1 MPQYIIGD
9 TVQING
15 HCYTIAGEPYRGGC
29 ADVYPLENEGAR
41 SDLVLK
47 VYNPRGFAAFGQT
60 LINSDVMNAEKN
72 ITAAVG
78 NDTFQSPVRIVAA
91 EKNMFIETKLPDDL
105 VSLQKLQGK
114 FKDFTDYE
122 RVRASLYIMLSL
134 ARFLERL
141 VELGYAHLDLS
152 LTNVFAADINFKSDR
167 LDAVT
172 ALVID
177 FGISREL
184 GTSVE
189 IPAHS
194 GTEPPEYRD
203 VNEYVVSEKTD
214 VYGVGQLLYCLIFN
228 ASQYNC
234 DYLEDNCCK
243 LDLSQPVKDEIKKLI
258 CRLTDHNMEN
268 RPSIGGE
275 EQELYHALDTMI
287 QILEKH
293 GFHQALAL
301 EKSRELYEHE
311 WQAKFGANDDFNE
324 SLVCR
329 PKDWD
334 AFNTESNALLL
345 GEGGSGKSTLLLLL
359 WKKLIADATLLP
371 LYVPLHTYKTYKKE
385 KGSSYIS
392 SEVKRLYFPAE
403 EECLPANFFADNRC
417 ILLLDGLDEA
427 EDPSGGLQEEIA
439 NLSSAAVIC
448 IASRQDYQWEATK
461 DFKTWYLEP
470 LPLETVADY
479 LKEKNLALPKEETTV
494 QLLRF
499 PFFLKIYS
507 KGKKRKADILQAHI
521 GHLLDQFKRGYPCS
535 DRLKGLRQA
544 IQELLPRFAFENG
557 RTFEVKT
564 FLDDEMLIEN
574 ILPTGLLIG
583 EDNGGYI
590 RYTFKHQIF
599 ADFFAAKYVNLEL
612 QVVEHN
618 AKFQPE
624 TEITIPDSLCK
635 YKISDEVLS
644 LFGEILGECAGKPS
658 KIAAVLHL
666 PGFVEN
672 KYSNQAAIA
681 TLNLVEAMK
690 LCRGNDLDE
699 VDFSALDLRLVSFA
713 NCSLHGCN
721 FLNAQFDDDA
731 FFSSESMIKVLSV
744 TNNGSV
750 IVLSRNHYIAVY
762 EHRFGQCIFREA
774 TDFSD
779 AYYVSGNLLLLA
791 ARSGGITW
799 FDTESLKTGQ
809 INGIDS
815 HGIKKF
821 FVNKLGSSLA
831 VCYDNTV
838 KIAFYRLTCKDSGC
852 IASEKW
858 VVTLNSALLPM
869 AVVGMSMQDHRLLVV
884 VRGLGSY
891 FYILLDT
898 ATGEAVLPDVG
909 LDCDFVKVD
918 TRTSLNTAIGG
929 ISTANLKDG
938 KLIQHVV
945 GEDVSFLEY
954 DLFKYKEAQI
964 NLGKGFYSMKSVVM
978 SGTTIAGVVRTA
990 KGDQIALKIGGSKP
1004 FIKKLSQYGDNTV
1017 QYANQT
1023 SLSDSGQYFA
1033 LFHHLSNAFPGFSS
1047 GYIEVYRLWERAAY
1061 RTLKVPVFADVTV
1074 SAYNSH
1080 QAFITSSNGLMTLYD
1095 GTCSHAFH
1103 SFFGLYPHCTW
1114 IDDSNFYCYT
1124 RNAIQQLSKEGSRW
1138 SESSSFHFPETQLLC
1153 LLHTHEDVIGI
1164 KVSIENRTAFV
1175 AVVGSNAAWISSL
1188 YVFSHEGELMQCI
1201 SPPTTVCKHDVS
1213 ADEDYSIVSQ
1223 LENLYI
1229 ADAELGCLFSPYIY
1243 TYKGELKQR
1252 ISLPTSVYHYDVSA
1266 DGKYLIISE
1275 LEKLH
1280 IYKRSKIG
1288 YVHSETVILK
1298 LDGEFVT
1305 ALEGELIGSRHLLLD
1320 DFMDHRWIYN
1330 IETKILLKI
1339 EGFSELKSGS
1349 PKQLANVLCENHI
1362 CYKRKTGFV
1371 YIQKCSDIDDGM
1383 EWQVFSVLLDEDELN
1398 FAEEYITTVK
1408 TKDSE
1413 FSLHLSF
1420 CEDALFLIE
1429 GTIIQI
1435 VRLDE
1440 PGRRPTHLAVTKTLG
1455 LSGAR
1460 FSSNVDPTLKGYL
1473 EQNGAV
1479 FEE

>member
-1 MPQYIIGD
+1 MPQYRIGD

-60 LINSDVMNAEKN
+60 LINSDVMNDEKN

-152 LTNVFAADINFKSDR
+152 LTNVLAADINFKSDR

-234 DYLEDNCCK
+234 GYLESNCSK

-258 CRLTDHNMEN
+258 CHLTENSMEK
-268 RPSIGGE
+268 RPSIGGKDR
-275 EQELYHALDTMI
+275 ELYHALNRMI
-287 QILEKH
+287 QILEKR

-371 LYVPLHTYKTYKKE
+371 LYIPLHTYSKTYKKE
-385 KGSSYIS
+385 KGSSYIR
-392 SEVKRLYFPAE
+392 SEVKRLYFPAK

-470 LPLETVADY
+470 LPLETVMDY
-479 LKEKNLALPKEETTV
+479 LEKKNLALPKEETTV

-507 KGKKRKADILQAHI
+507 KGAKRKADILQAHI

-535 DRLKGLRQA
+535 DRLKELRQA

-564 FLDDEMLIEN
+564 FSDDEMLIEN

-583 EDNGGYI
+583 EDNGRYI

-624 TEITIPDSLCK
+624 TEITIPDSLCR

-672 KYSNQAAIA
+672 KHSAQAAIA
-681 TLNLVEAMK
+681 THNLVEAMK
-690 LCRGNDLDE
+690 LCRGNDLDG
-699 VDFSALDLRLVSFA
+699 VDFSALDLHFVSFV

-721 FLNAQFDDDA
+721 FVNAQFDDDA

-762 EHRFGQCIFREA
+762 DHRFGQCIFREA

-779 AYYVSGNLLLLA
+779 AYYVSGNLLLFA
-791 ARSGGITW
+791 AQSGGVTW
-799 FDTESLKTGQ
+799 FDTESQKIGQ
-809 INGIDS
+809 INGINS
-815 HGIKKF
+815 RGIKEI
-821 FVNKLGSSLA
+821 FVAKTGTSL
-831 VCYDNTV
+831 VVYYDNTLT
-838 KIAFYRLTCKDSGC
+838 IAFYRLTCKDSGY

-858 VVTLNSALLPM
+858 IVTLDSALPIGV
-869 AVVGMSMQDHRLLVV
+869 AGMSIQDDRLLVV
-884 VRGLGSY
+884 VKRGDAY

-898 ATGEAVLPDVG
+898 ATGEAVSPDDCTQKVG
-909 LDCDFVKVD
+909 RDYHFTEINTTRHLDA
-918 TRTSLNTAIGG
+918 AIGLF
-929 ISTANLKDG
+929 STVNLKEG

-964 NLGKGFYSMKSVVM
+964 NLGKGFYSMRSVVM
-978 SGTTIAGVVRTA
+978 SGTTIAGVVRA
-990 KGDQIALKIGGSKP
+990 EKGDQIAFKIGGSKP
-1004 FIKKLSQYGDNTV
+1004 FIKKLSQCGDNTA
-1017 QYANQT
+1017 QYANQV
-1023 SLSDSGQYFA
+1023 SLSDSGRYFA
-1033 LFHHLSNAFPGFSS
+1033 LFHHSGNATPFFTFGH
-1047 GYIEVYRLWERAAY
+1047 IAVYHLTEHTAC
-1061 RTLKVPVFADVTV
+1061 RTLKIAVSTGDIIV
-1074 SAYNSH
+1074 SAYNAGRFLVALADGHLS
-1080 QAFITSSNGLMTLYD
+1080 LYD
-1095 GTCSHAFH
+1095 GQNFKTLPPALDSRIADF
-1103 SFFGLYPHCTW
+1103 CTW
-1114 IDDSNFYCYT
+1114 VDSSRFVLYGSGYHYISMYDTKCLLNEIKLPNICNCQQVVNICTAQDLERTIFVATTYRNPLPSNPDTLCIYTSDFKRTQKLALLQEKEIYEAKFASDGDYIILLCGVNLKVYKKAESYALAHEVNDDRRIWLWDYELVGKKYLFLGFGGLIPGAYSLFNLETGSFAKIDDFRALPN
-1124 RNAIQQLSKEGSRW
+1124 K
-1138 SESSSFHFPETQLLC
+1138 ETQP
-1153 LLHTHEDVIGI
+1153 G
-1164 KVSIENRTAFV
+1164 R
-1175 AVVGSNAAWISSL
+1175 
-1188 YVFSHEGELMQCI
+1188 
-1201 SPPTTVCKHDVS
+1201 
-1213 ADEDYSIVSQ
+1213 
-1223 LENLYI
+1223 
-1229 ADAELGCLFSPYIY
+1229 
-1243 TYKGELKQR
+1243 
-1252 ISLPTSVYHYDVSA
+1252 
-1266 DGKYLIISE
+1266 
-1275 LEKLH
+1275 
-1280 IYKRSKIG
+1280 
-1288 YVHSETVILK
+1288 
-1298 LDGEFVT
+1298 
-1305 ALEGELIGSRHLLLD
+1305 
-1320 DFMDHRWIYN
+1320 
-1330 IETKILLKI
+1330 
-1339 EGFSELKSGS
+1339 
-1349 PKQLANVLCENHI
+1349 PKQLADVLREKHI
-1362 CYKRKTGFV
+1362 CYTRKTGFV
-1371 YIQKCSDIDDGM
+1371 YIQASHDFNNST
-1383 EWQVFSVLLDEDELN
+1383 EWQVFSVLLDEEKMN
-1398 FAEEYITTVK
+1398 FTEKYITTTK
-1408 TKDSE
+1408 TEGSE
-1413 FSLHLSF
+1413 VRLHLSF

-1455 LSGAR
+1455 LSGAQ
-1460 FSSNVDPTLKGYL
+1460 FSSNIDSTLKGYL

>member
-1 MPQYIIGD
+1 MPQYRIGD

-60 LINSDVMNAEKN
+60 LINSDVMNDEKN

-152 LTNVFAADINFKSDR
+152 LTNVLAADINFKSDR

-234 DYLEDNCCK
+234 GYLESNCSK

-258 CRLTDHNMEN
+258 CHLTENSMEK
-268 RPSIGGE
+268 RPSIGGKDR
-275 EQELYHALDTMI
+275 ELYHALNRMI
-287 QILEKH
+287 QILEKR

-371 LYVPLHTYKTYKKE
+371 LYIPLHTYSKTYKKE
-385 KGSSYIS
+385 KGSSYIR
-392 SEVKRLYFPAE
+392 SEVKRLYFPAK

-470 LPLETVADY
+470 LPLETVMDY
-479 LKEKNLALPKEETTV
+479 LEKKNLALPKEETTV

-507 KGKKRKADILQAHI
+507 KGAKRKADILQAHI

-535 DRLKGLRQA
+535 DRLKELRQA

-564 FLDDEMLIEN
+564 FSDDEMLIEN

-583 EDNGGYI
+583 EDNGRYI

-624 TEITIPDSLCK
+624 TEITIPDSLCR

-672 KYSNQAAIA
+672 KHSAQAAIA
-681 TLNLVEAMK
+681 THNLVEAMK
-690 LCRGNDLDE
+690 LCRGNDLDG
-699 VDFSALDLRLVSFA
+699 VDFSALDLHFVSFV

-721 FLNAQFDDDA
+721 FVNAQFDDDA

-762 EHRFGQCIFREA
+762 DHRFGQCIFREA

-779 AYYVSGNLLLLA
+779 AYYVSGNLLLFA
-791 ARSGGITW
+791 AQSGGVTW
-799 FDTESLKTGQ
+799 FDTESQKIGQ
-809 INGIDS
+809 INGINS
-815 HGIKKF
+815 RGIKEI
-821 FVNKLGSSLA
+821 FVAKTGTSL
-831 VCYDNTV
+831 VVYYDNTLA
-838 KIAFYRLTCKDSGC
+838 IAFYRLTCKDSGY

-858 VVTLNSALLPM
+858 IVTLDSALPIGV
-869 AVVGMSMQDHRLLVV
+869 AGMSIQDDRLLVV
-884 VRGLGSY
+884 VKRGDAY

-898 ATGEAVLPDVG
+898 ATGEAVSPDDCTQKVG
-909 LDCDFVKVD
+909 RDYHFTEINTTRHLDA
-918 TRTSLNTAIGG
+918 AIGLF
-929 ISTANLKDG
+929 STVNLKEG

-964 NLGKGFYSMKSVVM
+964 NLGKGFYSMRSVVM
-978 SGTTIAGVVRTA
+978 SGTTIAGVVRA
-990 KGDQIALKIGGSKP
+990 EKGDQIAFKIGGSKP
-1004 FIKKLSQYGDNTV
+1004 FIKKLSQCGDNTA
-1017 QYANQT
+1017 QYANQV
-1023 SLSDSGQYFA
+1023 SLSDSGRYFA
-1033 LFHHLSNAFPGFSS
+1033 LFHHSGNATPFFTFGH
-1047 GYIEVYRLWERAAY
+1047 IAVYHLTEHTAC
-1061 RTLKVPVFADVTV
+1061 RTLKIAVSTGDIIV
-1074 SAYNSH
+1074 SAYNAGRFLVALADGHLS
-1080 QAFITSSNGLMTLYD
+1080 LYD
-1095 GTCSHAFH
+1095 GQNFKTLPPALDSRIADF
-1103 SFFGLYPHCTW
+1103 CTW
-1114 IDDSNFYCYT
+1114 VDSSRFVLYGSGYHYISMYDTKCLLNEIKLPNICNCQQVVNICTAQDLERTIFVATTYRNPLPSNPDTLCIYTSDFKRTQKLALLQEKEIYEAKFASDGDYIILLCGVNLKVYKKAESYALAHEVNDDRRIWLWDYELVGKKYLFLGFGGLIPGAYSLFNLETGSFAKIDDFRALPN
-1124 RNAIQQLSKEGSRW
+1124 K
-1138 SESSSFHFPETQLLC
+1138 ETQP
-1153 LLHTHEDVIGI
+1153 G
-1164 KVSIENRTAFV
+1164 R
-1175 AVVGSNAAWISSL
+1175 
-1188 YVFSHEGELMQCI
+1188 
-1201 SPPTTVCKHDVS
+1201 
-1213 ADEDYSIVSQ
+1213 
-1223 LENLYI
+1223 
-1229 ADAELGCLFSPYIY
+1229 
-1243 TYKGELKQR
+1243 
-1252 ISLPTSVYHYDVSA
+1252 
-1266 DGKYLIISE
+1266 
-1275 LEKLH
+1275 
-1280 IYKRSKIG
+1280 
-1288 YVHSETVILK
+1288 
-1298 LDGEFVT
+1298 
-1305 ALEGELIGSRHLLLD
+1305 
-1320 DFMDHRWIYN
+1320 
-1330 IETKILLKI
+1330 
-1339 EGFSELKSGS
+1339 
-1349 PKQLANVLCENHI
+1349 PKQLADVLREKHI
-1362 CYKRKTGFV
+1362 CYTRKTGFV
-1371 YIQKCSDIDDGM
+1371 YIQASHDFNNST
-1383 EWQVFSVLLDEDELN
+1383 EWQVFSVLLDEEKMN
-1398 FAEEYITTVK
+1398 FTEKYITTTK
-1408 TKDSE
+1408 TEGSE
-1413 FSLHLSF
+1413 VRLHLSF

-1455 LSGAR
+1455 LSGAQ
-1460 FSSNVDPTLKGYL
+1460 FSSNIDSTLKGYL

>member
-1 MPQYIIGD
+1 MPQYRIGE
-9 TVQING
+9 TVQIND

-29 ADVYPLENEGAR
+29 ADVYPLENEGAL

-47 VYNPRGFAAFGQT
+47 VYNPKGFAAFGQT
-60 LINSDVMNAEKN
+60 LINSDVMNDEKN

-141 VELGYAHLDLS
+141 VKLDYAHLDLS

-177 FGISREL
+177 FGISRKI

-189 IPAHS
+189 DPAYS
-194 GTEPPEYRD
+194 GTEPPEYHNVD
-203 VNEYVVSEKTD
+203 KYVVSEKTD

-234 DYLEDNCCK
+234 GYLESNCSK

-258 CRLTDHNMEN
+258 CHLTDNSMEH
-268 RPSIGGE
+268 RPSIGKDR
-275 EQELYHALDTMI
+275 ELYHALNRMI
-287 QILEKH
+287 QILEKR

-371 LYVPLHTYKTYKKE
+371 LYVPLHTYSKTYRKE
-385 KGSSYIS
+385 KGSSYIR

-470 LPLETVADY
+470 LPLETVMDY
-479 LKEKNLALPKEETTV
+479 LEKKNLALPKEETTV

-507 KGKKRKADILQAHI
+507 KGEKTKADILQAHI
-521 GHLLDQFKRGYPCS
+521 VHLLDQFKEGYPCS
-535 DRLKGLRQA
+535 DRLKDLRQA

-564 FLDDEMLIEN
+564 FSDDEMLIEN

-583 EDNGGYI
+583 EDNGRYI

-612 QVVEHN
+612 QVVEHS

-624 TEITIPDSLCK
+624 MEITIPDSLCK

-699 VDFSALDLRLVSFA
+699 VDFSALDLHLVSFA

-721 FLNAQFDDDA
+721 FLNAQLNEDA
-731 FFSSESMIKVLSV
+731 FFSIDPMIKTLSV

-762 EHRFGQCIFREA
+762 DHRFGQCIFREA

-779 AYYVSGNLLLLA
+779 AHYVSGNLLLLA

-799 FDTESLKTGQ
+799 FDTESQKIGQ
-809 INGIDS
+809 INGINS
-815 HGIKKF
+815 RGIKEI
-821 FVNKLGSSLA
+821 FVAKTGTSL
-831 VCYDNTV
+831 VVYYDNTLT
-838 KIAFYRLTCKDSGC
+838 IAFYRLTCKDSGY

-858 VVTLNSALLPM
+858 IVTLDSALPIGV
-869 AVVGMSMQDHRLLVV
+869 AGMSIQDDRLLVV
-884 VRGLGSY
+884 VKRRDAY

-898 ATGEAVLPDVG
+898 ATGEAVSPDDCTQKVG
-909 LDCDFVKVD
+909 RDYHFTEINPTRHLDA
-918 TRTSLNTAIGG
+918 AIGLF
-929 ISTANLKDG
+929 STVNLKEG

-964 NLGKGFYSMKSVVM
+964 NLGKGFYSMRSVVM
-978 SGTTIAGVVRTA
+978 SGTTIAGVVRA
-990 KGDQIALKIGGSKP
+990 EEGDQIAFKIGGSKP
-1004 FIKKLSQYGDNTV
+1004 FIKKLSQCGDNTA
-1017 QYANQT
+1017 QYANQV
-1023 SLSDSGQYFA
+1023 SLSDSGRYFA
-1033 LFHHLSNAFPGFSS
+1033 LFHHSGNATPFFTFGH
-1047 GYIEVYRLWERAAY
+1047 IAVYHLTEHTAC
-1061 RTLKVPVFADVTV
+1061 RTLKIAVSTGDIIV
-1074 SAYNSH
+1074 SAYNAGRFLVALADGHLS
-1080 QAFITSSNGLMTLYD
+1080 LYD
-1095 GTCSHAFH
+1095 GQNFKTLPPALDSRIADF
-1103 SFFGLYPHCTW
+1103 CTW
-1114 IDDSNFYCYT
+1114 VDSSRFVLYGSGYHYISMYDTKCLLNEIKLPNICNCQQVVNICTAQDLERTIFVATTYRNPLPSNPDTLCIYTSDFKRTQKLALLQEKEIYEAKFASDGDYIILLCGVNLKVYKKAESYALAHEVNDDRRIWLWDYELVGKKYLFLGFGGLIPGAYSLFNLETGSFAKIDDFRALPN
-1124 RNAIQQLSKEGSRW
+1124 K
-1138 SESSSFHFPETQLLC
+1138 ETQP
-1153 LLHTHEDVIGI
+1153 G
-1164 KVSIENRTAFV
+1164 R
-1175 AVVGSNAAWISSL
+1175 
-1188 YVFSHEGELMQCI
+1188 
-1201 SPPTTVCKHDVS
+1201 
-1213 ADEDYSIVSQ
+1213 
-1223 LENLYI
+1223 
-1229 ADAELGCLFSPYIY
+1229 
-1243 TYKGELKQR
+1243 
-1252 ISLPTSVYHYDVSA
+1252 
-1266 DGKYLIISE
+1266 
-1275 LEKLH
+1275 
-1280 IYKRSKIG
+1280 
-1288 YVHSETVILK
+1288 
-1298 LDGEFVT
+1298 
-1305 ALEGELIGSRHLLLD
+1305 
-1320 DFMDHRWIYN
+1320 
-1330 IETKILLKI
+1330 
-1339 EGFSELKSGS
+1339 
-1349 PKQLANVLCENHI
+1349 PKQLADVLREKHI
-1362 CYKRKTGFV
+1362 CYTRKTGFV
-1371 YIQKCSDIDDGM
+1371 YIQASHDFNNST
-1383 EWQVFSVLLDEDELN
+1383 EWQVFSVLLDEEKMN
-1398 FAEEYITTVK
+1398 FTEKYITTTK
-1408 TKDSE
+1408 TEGSE
-1413 FSLHLSF
+1413 VRLHLSF

-1455 LSGAR
+1455 LSGAQ
-1460 FSSNVDPTLKGYL
+1460 FSSNIDSTLKGYL

>member
-1 MPQYIIGD
+1 MQYKRGD
-9 TVQING
+9 IVQIEGNS
-15 HCYTIAGEPYRGGC
+15 YKIAGEPICGGC
-29 ADVYPLENEGAR
+29 ADVYPLENEGAL

-47 VYNPRGFAAFGQT
+47 VYNPEGFAAFGQT
-60 LINSDVMNAEKN
+60 LINSDVMNDEKI

-141 VELGYAHLDLS
+141 VKLGYAHLDLS

-167 LDAVT
+167 LDTVT

-184 GTSVE
+184 GTFVE
-189 IPAHS
+189 HPAYS
-194 GTEPPEYRD
+194 GTEPPEYHSG
-203 VNEYVVSEKTD
+203 NKYFVSEKTD

-234 DYLEDNCCK
+234 GYLESNCSK

-258 CRLTDHNMEN
+258 CRLTDNRMEK

-275 EQELYHALDTMI
+275 DQELSCVLNKMI
-287 QILEKH
+287 EILERR

-371 LYVPLHTYKTYKKE
+371 LYIPLHTYKKE
-385 KGSSYIS
+385 RGDSYIS

-403 EECLPANFFADNRC
+403 EKCLPANFFAANRC

-439 NLSSAAVIC
+439 SLSSTAVIC

-461 DFKTWYLEP
+461 DFKTWYLDP

-479 LKEKNLALPKEETTV
+479 LKEKELALPEDETTV

-507 KGKKRKADILQAHI
+507 KGAKTKADILQAHI
-521 GHLLDQFKRGYPCS
+521 AHLLDQMGRGYPRS
-535 DRLKGLRQA
+535 DRLKDLRRA
-544 IQELLPRFAFENG
+544 IQELLPELAFENG
-557 RTFEVKT
+557 RTFEVET
-564 FLDDEMLIEN
+564 FSDDEMLIEN

-583 EDNGGYI
+583 EDNGRYI

-599 ADFFAAKYVNLEL
+599 ADFFAAKYVNLAL

-618 AKFQPE
+618 AKFQPGM
-624 TEITIPDSLCK
+624 EIAIPDSLCEC
-635 YKISDEVLS
+635 KISDEVLI
-644 LFGEILGECAGKPS
+644 LLGEILGECAGEPS
-658 KIAAVLHL
+658 KIAEVLHL

-672 KYSNQAAIA
+672 KHSAQAAIA
-681 TLNLVEAMK
+681 THKLVEAMK
-690 LCRGNDLDE
+690 LCRGNDLDG
-699 VDFSALDLRLVSFA
+699 VDFSALDLHFVSFA

-721 FLNAQFDDDA
+721 FVNAQLDEDA
-731 FFSSESMIKVLSV
+731 FFSIDPMIKTLSV

-762 EHRFGQCIFREA
+762 DHRFGQCIFREA

-779 AYYVSGNLLLLA
+779 AHYVSGNLLLFA
-791 ARSGGITW
+791 ARSGGIIW

-809 INGIDS
+809 INGINS
-815 HGIKKF
+815 RGIKGI
-821 FVNKLGSSLA
+821 FVNKLESSLA

-869 AVVGMSMQDHRLLVV
+869 VVVGMSMQDHRLLVV
-884 VRGLGSY
+884 IIRQGSY

-909 LDCDFVKVD
+909 LDYDFVKVD
-918 TRTSLNTAIGG
+918 THTSLNTAIGG

-945 GEDVSFLEY
+945 GEDISFLEY
-954 DLFKYKEAQI
+954 DLFKYEEAQI

-978 SGTTIAGVVRTA
+978 SGTTIAGVVRTE

-1004 FIKKLSQYGDNTV
+1004 LIKKLSQYGDNTV

-1047 GYIEVYRLWERAAY
+1047 GYIEVYRLWERVAY

-1124 RNAIQQLSKEGSRW
+1124 RNAIQQFSKEGSRW

-1164 KVSIENRTAFV
+1164 KVSTENRTAFV

-1201 SPPTTVCKHDVS
+1201 SPSTTVCKHDVS
-1213 ADEDYSIVSQ
+1213 ADEDYSIASQ

-1288 YVHSETVILK
+1288 YVHSETAILK
-1298 LDGEFVT
+1298 LDGEFV
-1305 ALEGELIGSRHLLLD
+1305 AELEGELIGSRHLLLD
-1320 DFMDHRWIYN
+1320 DFMDQRWIYN

-1435 VRLDE
+1435 VHLDE
-1440 PGRRPTHLAVTKTLG
+1440 PGRSPTHLAVTKTLG